1 MRGDNVVNNVKMTQ
15 LANEAKNLIMEF
27 LEEENTVHDNDL
39 NLKRVEVNKD
49 GTVISVFEDDEEKS
63 DYNITDISFSMSRLY
78 DQREVFKTFIEI
90 AKKKTNK
97 NYKNMSKQDFIQS
110 MGNLHYVE
118 RRCKEIFERLEEIED
133 EVNQIC

>member
-1 MRGDNVVNNVKMTQ
+1 MRGDNVVYNVKMTQ

-78 DQREVFKTFIEI
+78 DQREVFKSFIEI

-97 NYKNMSKQDFIQS
+97 N
-110 MGNLHYVE
+110 
-118 RRCKEIFERLEEIED
+118 
-133 EVNQIC
+133 

>member
-1 MRGDNVVNNVKMTQ
+1 MEGNVKTLQ
-15 LANEAKNLIMEF
+15 LANEARDLIIEF
-27 LEEENTVHDNDL
+27 MREENTVHDNDL
-39 NLKRVEVNKD
+39 QYKKVEVNQD
-49 GTVISVFEDDEEKS
+49 GTVISVFEDDEERS